1 MVKKV
6 INDLVIQFKKMT
18 DTHGDKIVFD
28 SYKMRKGLYIKL
40 KPDGGME
47 TLLIDRNYY
56 KNNEEIKDEL
66 YLWFKERDYYSNIID
81 TNKSIDPNEMKIH
94 SNNYLT
100 CFLKRQNLPDMIT
113 ISKAMKVKLFLEDK
127 RKVFNEVIEQT
138 LQNK

>member
-1 MVKKV
+1 MKVGMVKKV

-66 YLWFKERDYYSNIID
+66 YLWFKRE
-81 TNKSIDPNEMKIH
+81 
-94 SNNYLT
+94 
-100 CFLKRQNLPDMIT
+100 IT
-113 ISKAMKVKLFLEDK
+113 IA
-127 RKVFNEVIEQT
+127 I
-138 LQNK
+138 